1 MLKSLNRRL
10 VTLAVASSLA
20 STAVAQNLSGDLV
33 IFLDTSNPAPR
44 ATFEAMIADFQ
55 ALNPDL
61 SIETTIIDR
70 EAYKT
75 QIRNFLTANP
85 PDVATWYAGNRMQPY
100 VEPGLFEDLSDLWE
114 GELSEQMASAKAS
127 MTLDG
132 KQWGV
137 PYSYYQWGV
146 YYRADIYQE
155 LGLSEPTNF
164 AEMKANCQAIL
175 DSGRKCYTIG
185 TKFLWT
191 AAGWFDYLNLRTNGY
206 EFHMDLTAG
215 RVSWEDP
222 RVRQTF
228 ANWQELIDMG
238 AFIDNHTAY
247 SWQEAIPFI
256 VDGSAAAYLMGNFAV
271 AAILDAGLDESQ
283 LDFYQ
288 FPVITEGIPLAEE
301 APTDTLHIPAN
312 AANKDNARAFL
323 RYVTSAEVQTEI
335 NAALGQLPVNNQ
347 SSVDTSDK
355 FVVQGFEMLNNA
367 YALAQFFDRDVTGE
381 MANLGMQA
389 FQEFMV
395 RPNQLDAILR
405 RLETA
410 RQRIY

>member
-1 MLKSLNRRL
+1 
-10 VTLAVASSLA
+10 
-20 STAVAQNLSGDLV
+20 
-33 IFLDTSNPAPR
+33 
-44 ATFEAMIADFQ
+44 
-55 ALNPDL
+55 
-61 SIETTIIDR
+61 
-70 EAYKT
+70 
-75 QIRNFLTANP
+75 
-85 PDVATWYAGNRMQPY
+85 
-100 VEPGLFEDLSDLWE
+100 
-114 GELSEQMASAKAS
+114 
-127 MTLDG
+127 
-132 KQWGV
+132 
-137 PYSYYQWGV
+137 
-146 YYRADIYQE
+146 
-155 LGLSEPTNF
+155 
-164 AEMKANCQAIL
+164 
-175 DSGRKCYTIG
+175 
-185 TKFLWT
+185 
-191 AAGWFDYLNLRTNGY
+191 
-206 EFHMDLTAG
+206 MDLTAG

-367 YALAQFFDRDVTGE
+367 YAQAQLFDRDVTGE
-381 MANLGMQA
+381 MANLRMQA
-389 FQEFMV
+389 F
-395 RPNQLDAILR
+395 
-405 RLETA
+405 
-410 RQRIY
+410 